1 MKCLNFE
8 KLIALDLEGDLPERK
23 SKAVAEHLKACRS
36 CQEFTE
42 KLKASQTL
50 LKSLAQESVDDGVLQ
65 EVRQT
70 VLKSLP
76 AGEVR
81 HGLSGWRYALG
92 AAVAAVMV
100 LAAITPW
107 HPWNGRS
114 ADVTRATPKQTATE
128 GGRQQTPTLAPRS
141 SVRATKGKSVLRRRK
156 YVSSSL
162 TASERPQQ
170 LTIKLV
176 TDDSNVVIY
185 WLVD

>member
-1 MKCLNFE
+1 MKCPDFE

-23 SKAVAEHLKACRS
+23 SKAVAEHLKVCRL

-42 KLKASQTL
+42 KLTTSQTL

-65 EVRQT
+65 EVRQR
-70 VLKSLP
+70 VLSGLP
-76 AGEVR
+76 TEEQR
-81 HGLSGWRYALG
+81 HGFRGWRYALG
-92 AAVAAVMV
+92 AGVTAVLV
-100 LAAITPW
+100 LAAVTLWRPSNN
-107 HPWNGRS
+107 PV
-114 ADVTRATPKQTATE
+114 ADVTRASPKQTATE
-128 GGRQQTPTLAPRS
+128 AVGQQTATLVPRPS
-141 SVRATKGKSVLRRRK
+141 IRATKGKSVLRRRR
-156 YVSSSL
+156 YFSSSL